1 MASELMAA
9 LMALAS
15 EKDID
20 ELYLLERLEQSLA
33 KSYQN
38 ILNLDYEARVTID
51 RNSGRIYV
59 FELVPRE
66 DSYDE
71 ETD

>member
-51 RNSGRIYV
+51 RNYV
-59 FELVPRE
+59 FASGAAATPNA
-66 DSYDE
+66 
-71 ETD
+71 